1 MERIIEIERTI
12 IKNYRAKLWAPFV
25 KALKEYNL
33 FNEFDKINIIIDGT
47 NSSFL
52 LAKLFQELKK
62 HSDFDFE
69 LKFLAYDLDEIKSNL
84 EILKINADIIG
95 FNYELDDNL
104 IYAFPD
110 NFDDVIEETMKNIL
124 FHGKYETIIPKEGNI
139 IRPLYLIKYK
149 DIKNWEKKNE
159 LSFIKK
165 HISKEQMRAKELI
178 RELYDYNELVEK
190 NIFRSSEN
198 INADKILSYIK
209 DGKKESFLDDYENK
223 INLGE

>member
-1 MERIIEIERTI
+1 MERIVEIERTI

-25 KALKEYNL
+25 KALKEYSL
-33 FNEFDKINIIIDGT
+33 FKENDSINVIIDGT

-52 LAKLFQELKK
+52 LAKLFEELKK

-69 LKFLAYDLDEIKSNL
+69 LNFLAYDLEEIKSNL
-84 EILKINADIIG
+84 EILNIEAQIIG
-95 FNYELDDNL
+95 FNYELDSNK

-110 NFDDVIEETMKNIL
+110 NFDDVIEMTLKNIL
-124 FHGKYETIIPKEGNI
+124 YEGKYETIIPKENNI

-159 LSFIKK
+159 LTFIKK
-165 HISKEQMRAKELI
+165 HLPKEQMRIKEII
-178 RELYDYNELVEK
+178 RDLNDYNELIEK

-198 INADKILSYIK
+198 VNADKILSWIK